1 MTNAPAHPP
10 ANGPAAEFTL
20 RDALD
25 ATRGW
30 DDDTIQL
37 DDELL
42 EDDLDTDDDFESG
55 YADDTAYDE
64 WDDTDP
70 EELTVGAQEL
80 AERHALRR
88 VASLRTELEDIT
100 EVEYR
105 QLRLEKV
112 VLVGVWTEGSVT
124 DAENSMAE
132 LALLAETAG
141 SEVLEA
147 VFQRRQKPDP
157 ATYIGRGKVEAIR
170 EIVQATGADTVICD
184 GELAP
189 SQLRNLEDKI
199 KVKVVDRTAL
209 ILDIFAQHAKSKEGQ
224 AQVELA
230 QLQYMKQ
237 RLRGWG
243 GNLSRQAGGRA
254 AGGEGIG
261 GRGPGETKIETD
273 RRRINTRIAKLRRE
287 LKEMRGTRDVKRQ
300 SRRRNHIPSV
310 AIAGYTNAGKSSLLN
325 RLTDAGVLVE
335 DSLFATLD
343 PTTRRTTTTDG
354 RIYTM
359 SDTVGFVRHLPHGL
373 VEAFRST
380 LEEVADSDLLLHVV
394 DGSHPDPE
402 GQIAAV
408 RVVLAE
414 IGATK
419 VPEIIVIN
427 KADAADPLV
436 IDRLRRREPHSVVVS
451 AKTGEGIEA
460 ALATIES
467 ELPRPQVEFD
477 VLLPYERGDLV
488 NRIHQE
494 AEIGSMEHTGDGTLV
509 VGRANADLAGELAAY
524 AR

>member
-10 ANGPAAEFTL
+10 TDGPAADFTL

-30 DDDTIQL
+30 DDETIQL

-42 EDDLDTDDDFESG
+42 EDGLDTDLEDDLDGGEDFESG
-55 YADDTAYDE
+55 YADEDYDE
-64 WDDTDP
+64 TDP

-243 GNLSRQAGGRA
+243 QPVPPGRRRGGR
-254 AGGEGIG
+254 
-261 GRGPGETKIETD
+261 R
-273 RRRINTRIAKLRRE
+273 
-287 LKEMRGTRDVKRQ
+287 
-300 SRRRNHIPSV
+300 
-310 AIAGYTNAGKSSLLN
+310 
-325 RLTDAGVLVE
+325 
-335 DSLFATLD
+335 
-343 PTTRRTTTTDG
+343 
-354 RIYTM
+354 
-359 SDTVGFVRHLPHGL
+359 
-373 VEAFRST
+373 
-380 LEEVADSDLLLHVV
+380 
-394 DGSHPDPE
+394 
-402 GQIAAV
+402 
-408 RVVLAE
+408 
-414 IGATK
+414 
-419 VPEIIVIN
+419 
-427 KADAADPLV
+427 
-436 IDRLRRREPHSVVVS
+436 
-451 AKTGEGIEA
+451 
-460 ALATIES
+460 
-467 ELPRPQVEFD
+467 
-477 VLLPYERGDLV
+477 
-488 NRIHQE
+488 
-494 AEIGSMEHTGDGTLV
+494 
-509 VGRANADLAGELAAY
+509 
-524 AR
+524 